1 MFETYVTNP
10 GLYPELGVEAGETLR
25 FPTTTEEVRVLF
37 SRIGIDGERYGE
49 YFISSY
55 DSDVLG
61 LYDCLDE
68 LNYLAHVLEEVQE
81 RGELEKFEAAMAFG
95 EHTDGAGDLINLAQN
110 LDCYDFYPGIGDDE
124 ALGRYCVEEIGAIDI
139 PEHIRDY
146 FDYEAYGRDI
156 DALYCF
162 PAGRKEKSSS

>member
-1 MFETYVTNP
+1 MFEAYVTNP

-25 FPTTTEEVRVLF
+25 FPTTTQEVQALF

-49 YFISSY
+49 YFITSY

-61 LYDCLDE
+61 LYDCLDEYAGLDE

-124 ALGRYCVEEIGAIDI
+124 ALGRYYVEELDAIDI

-146 FDYEAYGRDI
+146 FDYEA
-156 DALYCF
+156 
-162 PAGRKEKSSS
+162 